1 MIVLFDAS
9 DICVETKT
17 LATSEYKL
25 TVGSTASADGE
36 AFQVPATTKKAL
48 VVINPNT
55 NFKNRCVVSAGWA
68 AINAA
73 LATSVEDVIGTTKD
87 NFMMI
92 NAGDA
97 TTHKALIDVSS
108 YIKTVGAAGYA
119 NATDA
124 QVAAKTSPATINVER
139 VVAKVSL
146 NLNGGGVEIKAPGA
160 TCTFGNWALNVTN
173 KDMFPFSEIVEPV
186 AGSDMSVNY
195 RKDNNYDAGSFNK
208 SKFNYLDAAVS
219 FSNMTE
225 ALYCLENTMD
235 AAEQKEAQTTS
246 AVVSAV
252 YTPAGYDA
260 NKSWFRLLGTSYKT
274 LADLQALY
282 TTAKTAVTDGSASD
296 LQNSRKPFATSF
308 MYV

>member
-1 MIVLFDAS
+1 
-9 DICVETKT
+9 
-17 LATSEYKL
+17 
-25 TVGSTASADGE
+25 
-36 AFQVPATTKKAL
+36 
-48 VVINPNT
+48 
-55 NFKNRCVVSAGWA
+55 
-68 AINAA
+68 
-73 LATSVEDVIGTTKD
+73 
-87 NFMMI
+87 MMI